1 MAKKTFLV
9 DIDLSQ
15 NQLLNSV
22 IQNLA
27 TDPSSPI
34 AGQLIYNSNI
44 KKLKYW
50 NGTAWTPMGNTLL
63 DLGGEPAIV
72 SGSTAQYWRGD
83 KSWQTLNTSVVPEGS
98 NLYFTGGRAI
108 GSTLDGYTTGLNNT
122 IAASDTILTAFGK
135 TQGQIN
141 YLLNTPIT
149 IGSTAIK
156 IGSTST
162 TLGGITSLTLNN
174 GSNSVPISVDSNG
187 NLVITGNVYAT
198 GSVSA
203 YGSSSG
209 ATGGGSGL
217 IGTVYSYAN
226 LLSGSTTYL
235 DSDLT
240 STFNA
245 YTTYQLTQR
254 IVSLENGSATTIAT
268 SGSGNAVTSI
278 SKSGTTITQT
288 LGTFLT
294 GNQNITV
301 TGDVTGNGSTA
312 MNLTL
317 ATVNASPGTYGSS
330 SSIPVL
336 TVNAKGLVTSGSTV
350 AVVANASTL
359 SGTTL
364 ASNIIY
370 SSLTSV
376 GTITSGTWK
385 GTTIDPQYGGTGVNN
400 SGKTITLGGNLIT
413 SGANALTLTTTGATN
428 VTLPTSGTL
437 YGTATGSIT
446 SSQLATSLT
455 DETGTGSVVFSTSPT
470 ISTSIVAGTTT
481 FNLLTA
487 ATTLGIGAT
496 SGTTTINNNLIVS
509 GNLTVNGTT
518 EYINSTT
525 VTVAD
530 KNIELGS
537 VSGATDT
544 TANGGGIT
552 LDGTT
557 NKTFNWLSAT
567 GAWTSSENMDL
578 ASGKTYKLNTNDVLS
593 LSGSTLTVGGA
604 NGIIINTSNKTI
616 TQGIWNGTPIDVA
629 HGGTGYTSGAIT
641 RKVTGTITGGTTS
654 FSVNHGF
661 TSGVIAQVFT
671 TSGGVVVDCDIE
683 TATAGTTTF
692 YFNVAPS
699 SGTYSYVIVG

>member
-9 DIDLSQ
+9 DIDLNQ

-34 AGQLIYNSNI
+34 AGQLIYNSSI

-50 NGTAWTPMGNTLL
+50 NGTAWTPMGNTLA
-63 DLGGEPAIV
+63 DLGGEPAIA

-98 NLYFTGGRAI
+98 NMYFTGGRAI
-108 GSTLDGYTTGLNNT
+108 GSTLSGYTAGGNT
-122 IAASDTILTAFGK
+122 PIAASDTILTAFGK

-156 IGSTST
+156 IGGTST
-162 TLGGITSLTLNN
+162 TLDGITSLTLKN
-174 GSNSVPISVDSNG
+174 GANSVPISVDSNG

-209 ATGGGSGL
+209 TTGGGGGL

-226 LLSGSTTYL
+226 LTSGSTTYL
-235 DSDLT
+235 DNDLT

-254 IVSLENGSATTIAT
+254 IVNLENGSATTIAT
-268 SGSGNAVTSI
+268 NGTGNAVTSI
-278 SKSGTTITQT
+278 SKNGTTITQN

-301 TGDVTGNGSTA
+301 TGDVTGSGSTA
-312 MNLTL
+312 INLTL
-317 ATVNASPGTYGSS
+317 ATVNSNPSTYGSS
-330 SSIPVL
+330 SAIPVL

-350 AVVANASTL
+350 AVVAPAGTL
-359 SGTTL
+359 TGTVL
-364 ASNIIY
+364 ASNVTS

-376 GTITSGTWK
+376 GTITSGTWN
-385 GTTIDPQYGGTGVNN
+385 GTIIDPQYGGTGVNN

-413 SGANALTLTTTGATN
+413 SGANVLTLTTTGATN

-437 YGTATGSIT
+437 YGTTAGSIK
-446 SSQLATSLT
+446 SSQLETSLT
-455 DETGTGSVVFSTSPT
+455 DGTGTGSVVFSTSPT
-470 ISTSIVAGTTT
+470 ISTSILAGTTT
-481 FNLLTA
+481 FNLLTG
-487 ATTLGIGAT
+487 ATTLNIGAT
-496 SGTTTINNNLIVS
+496 SGTTTINSNLTVS

-567 GAWTSSENMDL
+567 GSWTSSENMDL
-578 ASGKTYKLNTNDVLS
+578 ASGKTYKLGTYDVLS
-593 LSGSTLTVGGA
+593 FNNPNLTVGGT

-692 YFNVAPS
+692 YFNVAPT